1 MGRSHGLAHVYT
13 TIRYGKFGGYRLKE
27 NDVCGLATFKRGI
40 AIWEGPIAYLM
51 LVQFLETNVRPLYVS
66 YCRCVMSPEGSIS
79 SLDQGQRV
87 KASPM
92 AWRSSKLKRKFFS
105 TYGDET
111 QAMLQGVNEVDWL
124 QIMYRDATLHDVQL
138 KSWRNSLSPH
148 MLVLP
153 RECELGGRQQ
163 QCSVTDAK
171 SLYNC
176 LLREHPIGKQDRKY
190 AIVLKDLQQ
199 TKSMVRWVPHQKMIV
214 DCLTKE
220 DPLRANDALKQF
232 LRSGVLSLVDVA
244 QELSSRRNDPTFK
257 RRRPICLRVVTDI
270 NRLIEE
276 YQSNFAPWI
285 QPLVNYIGSAVCH
298 LKVPYHLT
306 KGIQPFDPPLPWLKD
321 ERFVC
326 VHGCKT
332 GCAVS
337 WANCNHSRSFRSG
350 LYANYIC

>member
-1 MGRSHGLAHVYT
+1 LGRSHGLAHVYT
-13 TIRYGKFGGYRLKE
+13 TIRYGKFGGYRLKD
-27 NDVCGLATFKRGI
+27 NDVCELATFKRGI

-105 TYGDET
+105 TYGGET

-138 KSWRNSLSPH
+138 ISWRNSLSPH

-171 SLYNC
+171 SLYDC
-176 LLREHPIGKQDRKY
+176 LPREHPTGKQDR
-190 AIVLKDLQQ
+190 IVLKDLQE

-257 RRRPICLRVVTDI
+257 R
-270 NRLIEE
+270 
-276 YQSNFAPWI
+276 
-285 QPLVNYIGSAVCH
+285 IGVIFCES
-298 LKVPYHLT
+298 
-306 KGIQPFDPPLPWLKD
+306 
-321 ERFVC
+321 
-326 VHGCKT
+326 
-332 GCAVS
+332 
-337 WANCNHSRSFRSG
+337 
-350 LYANYIC
+350 